1 MMKTGID
8 LVEIARIKTTV
19 TPAFIQR
26 VLSVKEIEYY
36 RTISHETRQLTYI
49 AGRFAAKEALF
60 KALKKGDLT
69 LNFKDITILN
79 DVSGAPYFES
89 FPNHERYHSEL
100 SISHTEHYAVAI
112 VLLEIKE

>member
-1 MMKTGID
+1 MMRTGID
-8 LVEIARIKTTV
+8 LVEISRIQATL
-19 TPAFIQR
+19 TPAFLIR
-26 VLSVKEIEYY
+26 VLSAKEIEFYQ
-36 RTISHETRQLTYI
+36 TIQHETRQLTYI

-79 DVSGAPYFES
+79 DDSGAPFFES
-89 FPNHERYHSEL
+89 FPNSHRYNIEL
-100 SISHTEHYAVAI
+100 SISHTDHYAVAI